1 MRFKGGHVGAFG
13 VVGVA
18 SLACMPQVALAES
31 ISGADILLPKPAE
44 FIPALIA
51 FLVIW
56 IVLAKLVWPSVLGM
70 MQKRQQQIQ
79 DDLDAAAQSK
89 AAAEKARQEY
99 EAGIADAKKEA
110 DEIIAQA
117 KFDAEAER
125 TRVIDKARTDAAAI
139 VAKAHDTVDSER
151 KKAMIEL
158 SASVVDLSVEIASK
172 IIGEALSEDDQ
183 RRLAEKYL
191 EEVSTNHE

>member
-13 VVGVA
+13 VVGVV

-151 KKAMIEL
+151 KKAMIL
-158 SASVVDLSVEIASK
+158 QVRSLARPCLRMISAVLP
-172 IIGEALSEDDQ
+172 
-183 RRLAEKYL
+183 R
-191 EEVSTNHE
+191 STSRK

>member
-1 MRFKGGHVGAFG
+1 MRFKGGHAGALSAAT
-13 VVGVA
+13 VVGI
-18 SLACMPQVALAES
+18 ACMPQIARAEG

-51 FLVIW
+51 FLIIW

-79 DDLDAAAQSK
+79 DDLDAAEQSK
-89 AAAEKARQEY
+89 TAAEKARQEY
-99 EAGIADAKKEA
+99 EAGIADAKREA

-125 TRVIDKARTDAAAI
+125 TRVMDKARTDAAAI
-139 VAKAHDTVDSER
+139 VAKAHDTVDAER

-158 SASVVDLSVEIASK
+158 STSVVDLSVEIASK
-172 IIGEALSEDDQ
+172 IIGGALSEDDQ

>member
-1 MRFKGGHVGAFG
+1 MRFKGGY
-13 VVGVA
+13 VGV
-18 SLACMPQVALAES
+18 LATATAVCSTCMPQIARAEG

-51 FLVIW
+51 FLIIW

-79 DDLDAAAQSK
+79 DDLDAAQQSK
-89 AAAEKARQEY
+89 IAAEKARQEY
-99 EAGIADAKKEA
+99 EAGIADAKREA

-125 TRVIDKARTDAAAI
+125 TRVMDKARTDAAAI
-139 VAKAHDTVDSER
+139 VAKAHDTVDAER

-158 SASVVDLSVEIASK
+158 STSVVDLSVEIAGK
-172 IIGEALSEDDQ
+172 IIGSALSEDDQ